1 MDNFDLS
8 KGHPCYDNGDNGVT
22 NVFQYTEAEA
32 HFMVMA
38 AMIDVPK
45 LIEVD
50 DLPTRPPKYEVLIQR
65 NWGAFLQANLGLTV
79 LDYGVG
85 EAVTL
90 IADTKFDAYIIGAIS
105 AVVADRE
112 RYDMI
117 EGPLEAVI
125 AKYPEYRPAYAKFQ
139 AEFGPAVSKGE

>member
-1 MDNFDLS
+1 MDDFDLS
-8 KGHPCYDNGDNGVT
+8 KGHPCYDNGDSVVT
-22 NVFQYTEAEA
+22 SFFPYTDAEA

-50 DLPTRPPKYEVLIQR
+50 NQPMAPPKYEVSIQR
-65 NWGAFLQANLGLTV
+65 DWGAFLQAKLGLTV

-90 IADTKFDAYIIGAIS
+90 VADTKFDAYVVGAIS
-105 AVVADRE
+105 AVVVDRD
-112 RYDMI
+112 RYEMI
-117 EGPLEAVI
+117 EGPLEAVV
-125 AKYPEYRPAYAKFQ
+125 AEYPEFRPVYERFEAQ
-139 AEFGPAVSKGE
+139 FGAAVSEGG